1 MIYCVWIY
9 VISPEENF
17 QIIPASGFDMILARF
32 VASMM
37 MHINCERDI
46 RNGVNMMKYAVNHY
60 DRF

>member
-1 MIYCVWIY
+1 MT
-9 VISPEENF
+9 PEENF